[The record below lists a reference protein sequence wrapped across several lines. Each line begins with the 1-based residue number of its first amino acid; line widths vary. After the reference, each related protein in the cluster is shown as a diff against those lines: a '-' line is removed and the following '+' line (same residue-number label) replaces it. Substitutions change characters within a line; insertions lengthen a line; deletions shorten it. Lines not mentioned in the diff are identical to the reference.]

1 MMSVKMGVV
10 GTEWT
15 QADTDQSGEGEM
27 PDPVRDSR
35 TTANLRIGADSQR
48 TFRVIVVDSR
58 KCLREALAGA
68 FEQHLGVPVSMFGS
82 LKVLLEA
89 GKPPED
95 TSSVIL
101 QLKAGSNRPGLEAD
115 IARLREWAPTVNIV
129 LLADKLTREI
139 ADTCKALGI
148 RGLVSSEYSSG
159 QILVCVS
166 VVESGLSYFP
176 AEIETRAVRDTV
188 ADDDIDS
195 VRLPDLDGM
204 LTPRQ
209 QQVMRYIAIGKSN
222 KYIAAELSLCEST
235 VKVHVS
241 EVMRRL
247 GATSRTHASYII
259 NQIESK
265 NQVLG

>member
-1 MMSVKMGVV
+1 MNVKMGLVGSESTPPSADEMRTGSMSNVV
-10 GTEWT
+10 SESPETI
-15 QADTDQSGEGEM
+15 AL
-27 PDPVRDSR
+27 PSR
-35 TTANLRIGADSQR
+35 VNAQNV
-48 TFRVIVVDSR
+48 FRVIVVDSR
-58 KCLREALAGA
+58 QCLRESLVAA
-68 FEQHLGVPVSMFGS
+68 FEQYLCIPVSTFDS
-82 LKVLLEA
+82 LEA
-89 GKPPED
+89 LLRSGDPPEN
-95 TSSVIL
+95 TSTVIL
-101 QLKAGSNRPGLEAD
+101 QLTVGASRPDLESAV
-115 IARLREWAPTVNIV
+115 ASLWEWAPAVGIV
-129 LLADKLTREI
+129 LLADKLTREV
-139 ADTCKALGI
+139 ADTCKELGM

-176 AEIETRAVRDTV
+176 ADIENW
-188 ADDDIDS
+188 S
-195 VRLPDLDGM
+195 VRSATTDDEIDRVQLPDLDGM

-259 NQIESK
+259 NQLEVK
-265 NQVLG
+265 NKVLG

>member
-1 MMSVKMGVV
+1 MNVKMGLVGSEGTPASTDKIRSGNKSNVV
-10 GTEWT
+10 
-15 QADTDQSGEGEM
+15 S
-27 PDPVRDSR
+27 
-35 TTANLRIGADSQR
+35 DSQESIALPAR
-48 TFRVIVVDSR
+48 ITSQTESRVIVVDSR
-58 KCLREALAGA
+58 QCLQEALVAA
-68 FEQHLGVPVSMFGS
+68 FEQYLCIPVSAFDS
-82 LKVLLEA
+82 LKVLLES
-89 GKPPED
+89 GDPPEH
-95 TSSVIL
+95 TSTVIL
-101 QLKAGSNRPGLEAD
+101 QLTVGSSRPDLESAVTS
-115 IARLREWAPTVNIV
+115 LWEWAPTVRIV
-129 LLADKLTREI
+129 LLVDKLTREI
-139 ADTCKALGI
+139 AGTCKELGI

-176 AEIETRAVRDTV
+176 ADIQTWSVRSAT
-188 ADDDIDS
+188 ADDEIDR
-195 VRLPDLDGM
+195 VQLPDLDGM

-259 NQIESK
+259 NQLEIK
-265 NQVLG
+265 HKVLG

>member
-1 MMSVKMGVV
+1 MNVKIGVV
-10 GTEWT
+10 SSERT
-15 QADTDQSGEGEM
+15 QAGTGKSGAGNVSNLVNESQAAAEF
-27 PDPVRDSR
+27 RDRDGSR
-35 TTANLRIGADSQR
+35 DV
-48 TFRVIVVDSR
+48 FHVVIVDSR
-58 KCLREALAGA
+58 QCLREALAAA
-68 FEQHLGVPVSMFGS
+68 FAQNLGVPVSMFDS
-82 LKVLLEA
+82 LEVLLES
-89 GKPPED
+89 GKPPEN
-95 TSSVIL
+95 TSTVIL
-101 QLKAGSNRPGLEAD
+101 QLTVGSNRPDLE
-115 IARLREWAPTVNIV
+115 IAVGKLREWAPTANIV
-129 LLADKLTREI
+129 LLVDKLTREV

-176 AEIETRAVRDTV
+176 VDVQTRAVRNTI
-188 ADDDIDS
+188 ADDGVDG

-259 NQIESK
+259 NQLENK
-265 NQVLG
+265 HQVLG